1 MKTLLLKQGSKETSF
16 IYEDYEITRN
26 DAHGTLA
33 TITFYKG
40 NGNTENYV
48 QLQCTN
54 KAVNI
59 STLDNIIM
67 KKIVKTGVQDTYATV
82 MYDSVMIAGKTFYTG
97 QSEKEL
103 DSFISSGN
111 MPLSK
116 AKHAE
121 IVKAMKASKQVQ
133 IDKQAAT
140 INQPK
145 RNLKDFVAKHKV
157 KSDEAVQRDELM
169 KSVLSK
175 LKKNQPEKAEQK
187 QETLAD
193 YVAKHKTSNDV
204 NAQAIIEK
212 MRRQSAPKAD
222 FSATGNMVIDGQEIC
237 LTKAHDLQL
246 LSITQY
252 IEKHLGSLDKLT
264 INQQWDYVEFIK
276 SLTTIK
282 DAIQLEK
289 LATNF
294 VNKILGK

>member
-1 MKTLLLKQGSKETSF
+1 MKVLTLKRSGNEISF
-16 IYEDYEITRN
+16 VYADHELEYN
-26 DAHGTLA
+26 DSGTIGKL
-33 TITFYKG
+33 TFYKEDESQFVEVG
-40 NGNTENYV
+40 
-48 QLQCTN
+48 CTN
-54 KAVNI
+54 KPSNLSVIEYIRVRKLN
-59 STLDNIIM
+59 
-67 KKIVKTGVQDTYATV
+67 KKGITDTYNTIDYSEV
-82 MYDSVMIAGKTFYTG
+82 VIAGKRFMIG

-103 DSFISSGN
+103 DSFISSGS

-140 INQPK
+140 KQPK
-145 RNLKDFVAKHKV
+145 RDLKDFVAKHKV
-157 KSDEAVQRDELM
+157 KSDEAVQRDELL
-169 KSVLSK
+169 KSVYSK

-187 QETLAD
+187 QQTLAD
-193 YVAKHKTSNDV
+193 YVASNKTSDGV
-204 NAQAIIEK
+204 NTQAIIEK

-222 FSATGNMVIDGQEIC
+222 FNNQGNMVIDGQEIC

>member
-1 MKTLLLKQGSKETSF
+1 MKVLTLKRSGNEISFVYADHELEYNDSGTIGKLTFFKEDESQF
-16 IYEDYEITRN
+16 VEV
-26 DAHGTLA
+26 G
-33 TITFYKG
+33 
-40 NGNTENYV
+40 
-48 QLQCTN
+48 CTN
-54 KAVNI
+54 KPSNLSVIEYIRVRKLN
-59 STLDNIIM
+59 
-67 KKIVKTGVQDTYATV
+67 KKGITDTYNTIDYNEV
-82 MYDSVMIAGKTFYTG
+82 VIAGKRFAVNQNET
-97 QSEKEL
+97 EL
-103 DSFISSGN
+103 QAFVKSSA
-111 MPLSK
+111 MPITK

-121 IVKAMKASKQVQ
+121 IVKSLKQTQ
-133 IDKQAAT
+133 AQTIDKQAASK
-140 INQPK
+140 QPK
-145 RNLKDFVAKHKV
+145 RDLKAFVNANKV
-157 KSDEAVQRDELM
+157 KSEETQKRDELM
-169 KSVLSK
+169 KNVLSK

-187 QETLAD
+187 QQTLAD
-193 YVAKHKTSNDV
+193 YVAKHKTSDGV

-222 FSATGNMVIDGQEIC
+222 FNNQGNMVIDGQEIC

>member
-103 DSFISSGN
+103 DSFISSGS

-157 KSDEAVQRDELM
+157 KSDEAVQRDELL
-169 KSVLSK
+169 KSVYYK
-175 LKKNQPEKAEQK
+175 LKKNQPEQAEHK
-187 QETLAD
+187 KETLSD
-193 YVAKHKTSNDV
+193 YVSRHKTSDGAS
-204 NAQAIIEK
+204 AQAIIEK

-222 FSATGNMVIDGQEIC
+222 FNSTGNLVINGSEVELC
-237 LTKAHDLQL
+237 KAADLQVL
-246 LSITQY
+246 ALVDHIKKSVGDLNNLST
-252 IEKHLGSLDKLT
+252 S
-264 INQQWDYVEFIK
+264 QQWDFADF
-276 SLTTIK
+276 LTSISKTQC
-282 DAIQLEK
+282 ATTLEK
-289 LATNF
+289 AMKALLAKWGF
-294 VNKILGK
+294 